1 MDDRSFDQTA
11 EAEPQAGARFIRFFR
26 EIGIEDVPLVGGKN
40 ASLGEMF
47 QELTPKG
54 IAVPN
59 GFAITAE
66 AYRHALE
73 TAGAWPALKETLVG
87 LDVSDVDDL
96 ARRAARAREIV
107 YAAALPADLDAQ
119 IRAALAR
126 LTAEYGSELS
136 VAIRSSATAEDLPSA
151 SFAGQHDSYLNVRG
165 EANVLDAVRHCF
177 ASLFTD
183 RAIRYR
189 VDNGFDHFKVFNS
202 VGVMKMVRSD
212 LASSGVIFTIDT
224 ETGFEDVVFIT
235 GALGLGEN
243 VVQGAVDPDEF
254 YVFKPT
260 YRAGKKSVLKRT
272 LGGKKIKMIFS
283 EGGRVTTR
291 NVPTDRKEQ
300 EKFCLTDAEVHRT
313 RGPGHRHRGAL
324 QRQGGRPPTDGC
336 GMGQGRRGRATL
348 YRAGA
353 PGNRGLAPR
362 P

>member
-1 MDDRSFDQTA
+1 
-11 EAEPQAGARFIRFFR
+11 
-26 EIGIEDVPLVGGKN
+26 
-40 ASLGEMF
+40 MF

-54 IAVPN
+54 LAIPN

-66 AYRHALE
+66 AYRHALDA
-73 TAGAWPALKETLVG
+73 AGAWPALKETLNG
-87 LDVSDVDDL
+87 LNASNVDDL
-96 ARRAARAREIV
+96 ALRAARAREVV
-107 YAAALPADLDAQ
+107 YVAALPADLDAQ
-119 IRAALAR
+119 IRHAYAQ
-126 LTAEYGSELS
+126 LTAEYGPELS

-189 VDNGFDHFKVFNS
+189 IANGFDHFKVFNS

-260 YRAGKKSVLKRT
+260 YRQGKKAVLKRT

-291 NVPTDRKEQ
+291 NIPTDRKEQ
-300 EKFCLTDAEVHRT
+300 EKFCITDA
-313 RGPGHRHRGAL
+313 
-324 QRQGGRPPTDGC
+324 
-336 GMGQGRRGRATL
+336 
-348 YRAGA
+348 
-353 PGNRGLAPR
+353 
-362 P
+362 